1 MYPVTRR
8 PPIGRG
14 NSVVVVPLRNRRG
27 EREKEGEIKREIYIY
42 IHTSPSL
49 KRVVRSL
56 LFFDT
61 RLFHIHN
68 YYNPSRSP
76 FSIITSPP
84 PPLANGHKR
93 SGRWT
98 QINIHIDTECIAT
111 GATRNSTDPEK
122 LELVPV
128 SSSFFPLPLLS
139 NELER
144 KKFYLFLF
152 LAQNSR

>member
-1 MYPVTRR
+1 M
-8 PPIGRG
+8 
-14 NSVVVVPLRNRRG
+14 
-27 EREKEGEIKREIYIY
+27 
-42 IHTSPSL
+42 
-49 KRVVRSL
+49 

-61 RLFHIHN
+61 RLFHIHT

-152 LAQNSR
+152 LAQNSRRKQTTIIVDLLYILFLYNSAGKERKNKYRNPSSISRVPFFISLFFS